1 MNSIGW
7 SFVPLD
13 IFILGHNTAFNE
25 TNTEIPRT
33 SKKRAI
39 CFRCFSSII
48 ILTSLLQRNNNKS
61 MEFPLFLGSFKCQ
74 INLTTS
80 IFHRHNYLQR
90 RFYTKFISL
99 LSPRNLLGRLLEKN
113 IFMAR
118 GMNKKMDEILQ
129 TLFTSLFFST
139 LWESLSPHLCTLEH
153 EIFIM
158 FSVLFI
164 S

>member
-1 MNSIGW
+1 MFFKHYYFNV
-7 SFVPLD
+7 SFSNG
-13 IFILGHNTAFNE
+13 IIINQWN
-25 TNTEIPRT
+25 
-33 SKKRAI
+33 
-39 CFRCFSSII
+39 FRCFWAVSSVYV
-48 ILTSLLQRNNNKS
+48 
-61 MEFPLFLGSFKCQ
+61 E

-139 LWESLSPHLCTLEH
+139 LSTSLHPRTRNFYYVFC
-153 EIFIM
+153 FIHFLNQLRQM
-158 FSVLFI
+158 PCVFSA
-164 S
+164 